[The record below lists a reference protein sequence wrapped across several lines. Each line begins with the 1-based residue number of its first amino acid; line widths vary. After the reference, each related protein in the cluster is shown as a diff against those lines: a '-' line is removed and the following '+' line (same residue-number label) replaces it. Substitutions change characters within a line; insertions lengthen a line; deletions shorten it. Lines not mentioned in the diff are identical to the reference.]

1 MRIVVFSGFQWSHTE
16 RGFRKM
22 CGTGE
27 VGEVNELRCE
37 QDLLEIYCN
46 VTAQLNGHRI

>member
-1 MRIVVFSGFQWSHTE
+1 
-16 RGFRKM
+16 M

-37 QDLLEIYCN
+37 QDLLEIYSK
-46 VTAQLNGHRI
+46 VTVQLNGHRI

>member
-1 MRIVVFSGFQWSHTE
+1 
-16 RGFRKM
+16 M

-37 QDLLEIYCN
+37 QDLLEFYCN